1 MNSDIYIFV
10 KLGTYY
16 SQCPDDFTSEIFKKM
31 GEWYSSA
38 NAWISVHRRGELM
51 YYGYVCKLEAD
62 CYIGF
67 CSVFNGVMVTDF
79 DVLFKIFESMV
90 THLAVSGE
98 ILKYNDDGN
107 LVSNAQSL
115 VYGNPVLIQIK
126 TLLKDGLFGLSTHLK
141 KLPAESYGI
150 SMSENKQFDLCT
162 DDMPT
167 IVSASWNYSYTFII
181 KDREASALDSYQG
194 ILRRLHKEKKELEV
208 TNSDLLAKI
217 IKLKKEKKQQGV
229 VFALGT
235 ATVFCFFI
243 LLGVKQSLDETQSN
257 LVLSQ
262 EIQKNT
268 QTELDNTRANF
279 VNAKKKNE
287 EMQSSFSNKML
298 EKSHEIFSLQKQNE
312 QIVSALKNT
321 KLELQQVQSDNRDL
335 QNENHN
341 LKITITQYKNKL
353 SLQRKEQVSQNN
365 NSKNIR
371 EATTITDASVRVSP
385 SYTASVIKEL
395 KRGSTVEVVI
405 SDLTNGYYKV
415 YHKNTVGYL
424 PRVFLKFK

>member
-1 MNSDIYIFV
+1 MICR
-10 KLGTYY
+10 
-16 SQCPDDFTSEIFKKM
+16 Q
-31 GEWYSSA
+31 
-38 NAWISVHRRGELM
+38 
-51 YYGYVCKLEAD
+51 
-62 CYIGF
+62 
-67 CSVFNGVMVTDF
+67 
-79 DVLFKIFESMV
+79 
-90 THLAVSGE
+90 
-98 ILKYNDDGN
+98 
-107 LVSNAQSL
+107 
-115 VYGNPVLIQIK
+115 
-126 TLLKDGLFGLSTHLK
+126 
-141 KLPAESYGI
+141 
-150 SMSENKQFDLCT
+150 
-162 DDMPT
+162 
-167 IVSASWNYSYTFII
+167 
-181 KDREASALDSYQG
+181 
-194 ILRRLHKEKKELEV
+194 
-208 TNSDLLAKI
+208 
-217 IKLKKEKKQQGV
+217 
-229 VFALGT
+229 
-235 ATVFCFFI
+235 FCFFI